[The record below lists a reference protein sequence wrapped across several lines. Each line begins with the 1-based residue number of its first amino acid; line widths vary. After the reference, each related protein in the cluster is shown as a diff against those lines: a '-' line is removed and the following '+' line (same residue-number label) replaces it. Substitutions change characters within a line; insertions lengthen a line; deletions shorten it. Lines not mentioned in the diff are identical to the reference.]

1 MFGGT
6 ERTIIA
12 SIKNRIAIDV
22 AMTSFQH
29 VRTDENGR
37 FQEEVDS
44 GLNSCLNLE
53 ANIDQSAFSFMMD
66 VAYSLLDEG
75 AIAVVPVDTKYDP
88 YKTQAYDILTLRVGK
103 IVGWHPRHVDVMVY
117 NEFTSQSQKTTLPK
131 SMVAIVEN
139 PFYQVM
145 NEQNSTL
152 KRLVYKLGL
161 LDQADAKANSTKLDM
176 IVQLPYAVK
185 SDIQKERAKERKADL
200 ENQLENSKYGI
211 AYVDATEK
219 ITQLNRPIEN
229 TLMSQIKDLTSMLYS
244 QLSID
249 STILNGTA
257 NTETMNNYFQRTV
270 APIIKAIKDEMIRK
284 FLTKTAR
291 SQHQTI
297 MTFQDPFRYMT
308 VTQIAGMVDSLSR
321 NEILVPNEFR
331 TALGFKP
338 SDQESAEE
346 LRNRN
351 LIDPN
356 ANYGSGGQGYEDYG
370 YEDEE
375 GQNGSYE

>member
-1 MFGGT
+1 
-6 ERTIIA
+6 
-12 SIKNRIAIDV
+12 
-22 AMTSFQH
+22 MT
-29 VRTDENGR
+29 
-37 FQEEVDS
+37 
-44 GLNSCLNLE
+44 
-53 ANIDQSAFSFMMD
+53 
-66 VAYSLLDEG
+66 
-75 AIAVVPVDTKYDP
+75 
-88 YKTQAYDILTLRVGK
+88 
-103 IVGWHPRHVDVMVY
+103 
-117 NEFTSQSQKTTLPK
+117 
-131 SMVAIVEN
+131 
-139 PFYQVM
+139 
-145 NEQNSTL
+145 
-152 KRLVYKLGL
+152 
-161 LDQADAKANSTKLDM
+161 
-176 IVQLPYAVK
+176 
-185 SDIQKERAKERKADL
+185 
-200 ENQLENSKYGI
+200 
-211 AYVDATEK
+211 
-219 ITQLNRPIEN
+219 
-229 TLMSQIKDLTSMLYS
+229 
-244 QLSID
+244 
-249 STILNGTA
+249 
-257 NTETMNNYFQRTV
+257 
-270 APIIKAIKDEMIRK
+270 RK